1 MGDIPLWPGFL
12 PIDHPRK
19 PDLRFISTKEA
30 QNDYAVNIILPLIQS
45 YISTIRRNTANG
57 LRRYEYLQKPVKD
70 WLNTWARH
78 VDVQKFW
85 NSPMGYKPPSYGIG
99 GPAPSSYP
107 PGASSYP
114 PAPSS
119 YPSAPSSYPP
129 GASSYPPAP
138 SSYPSGP
145 GLKLRTPGE
154 FAAGAALGG
163 VAGAGECALACAI
176 ASAGECCTIAGGRRK
191 NKRKT
196 IRRRHSK
203 KRTRKTRRV

>member
-30 QNDYAVNIILPLIQS
+30 QNDYAVNIILPLIKS

-57 LRRYEYLQKPVKD
+57 LRTYEYLQQPVKD
-70 WLNTWARH
+70 WLNTWASN

-85 NSPMGYKPPSYGIG
+85 NSPMGYKPPSYGTG
-99 GPAPSSYP
+99 GPAPSSYA

-114 PAPSS
+114 QAPSS
-119 YPSAPSSYPP
+119 YPS
-129 GASSYPPAP
+129 AP

-145 GLKLRTPGE
+145 GLKLRTAGE
-154 FAAGAALGG
+154 FAAGTAVRGAVG
-163 VAGAGECALACAI
+163 VGECAATCFL

-191 NKRKT
+191 KKRKT
-196 IRRRHSK
+196 IRKRHSK